1 MGIFGIETF
10 LVKIEVDISNGFP
23 GFDIVGLPDASVKE
37 SRNRVRSALR
47 NCGFDMPDGQITVNL
62 APADIKKEGS
72 VYDLPILIALLKY
85 AGYISADI
93 DDSVFIG
100 ELSLAGE
107 VRGIRG
113 VLPMTIKAKEM
124 GFRSIFVPYDNRNE
138 GAAINGI
145 DVYPVRNLHEI
156 SGHLR
161 GKKMISPAIVEKKN
175 DNITY
180 GFDFSQVKGQS
191 KAKRA
196 IEIAASGMHNILMVG
211 PPGSG
216 KSMLAKRIPSILPDM
231 SFEEA
236 VETTKIHSIAGMLGS
251 EDGLVMKRPFRA
263 PHHTVSPA
271 GLSGGGSVP
280 RPGEVSLAHN
290 GVLFL
295 DEFPEFSRA
304 AMEVLRQPI
313 ENGEITI
320 SRVSGTLS
328 YPCDIMLVA
337 AMNPCPC
344 GYFSHPARE
353 CICTKKAITRYL
365 SKVSGPMLD
374 RIDIHIEVPPVEFNE
389 LNSESE
395 EESSAEIKKRVNRVR
410 EIQTARYEGTGIKSN
425 AGISAGMVN
434 RFCPLSSEAKE
445 FLNKAFDSMGMSA
458 RAYDKVLKVARTIA
472 DLDGSEIIKI
482 YHIAEAIQYRSM
494 DRKYWKSQ

>member
-47 NCGFDMPDGQITVNL
+47 NCGFDMPEGQITVNL
-62 APADIKKEGS
+62 APADVKKEGS
-72 VYDLPILIALLKY
+72 IYDLPILMALMKY
-85 AGYISADI
+85 AGYISSNI
-93 DDSVFIG
+93 EESVFIG
-100 ELSLAGE
+100 ELSLSGE
-107 VRGIRG
+107 VRSVRG

-124 GFRSIFVPYDNRNE
+124 GFKSIFVPYDNRNE
-138 GAAINGI
+138 GAAISGI
-145 DVYPVRNLHEI
+145 EVYPVKNLLEI
-156 SGHLR
+156 YRHLK
-161 GKKMISPAIVEKKN
+161 GKIRIEPAVVEKRTN
-175 DNITY
+175 NEVY
-180 GFDFSQVKGQS
+180 NFDFSQVRGQS

-196 IEIAASGMHNILMVG
+196 IEIAASGMHNILLVG

-236 VETTKIHSIAGMLGS
+236 IETTKIHSIAGLLS
-251 EDGLVMKRPFRA
+251 PEEGLIVKRPFRA

-295 DEFPEFSRA
+295 DELPEFSRS

-344 GYFSHPARE
+344 GYFSHPSRE
-353 CICTKKAITRYL
+353 CICTPKAITRYL

-374 RIDIHIEVPPVEFNE
+374 RIDIHIEVPPVEFND
-389 LNSESE
+389 LNSVSDE
-395 EESSAEIKKRVNRVR
+395 EKSSEIKKRVNRAR
-410 EIQTARYEGTGIKSN
+410 AIQTERYKGTGIKSN

-434 RFCPLSSEAKE
+434 RFCPMSGEAKA
-445 FLNKAFDSMGMSA
+445 FLSKAFETMGMSA
-458 RAYDKVLKVARTIA
+458 RAYDKILNVARTIA
-472 DLDGSEIIKI
+472 DLDTSEAIKI
-482 YHIAEAIQYRSM
+482 NHIAEAIQYRSM
-494 DRKYWKSQ
+494 DRKYWKSK